1 MALEPEP
8 EPELDAEGN
17 PVEPPKPEPEPE
29 PELDADG
36 NPIVAATIVASSDAH
51 LDLRTSALY
60 FILFTFE
67 GTPHPSP
74 LGGRGHRCRRR
85 P

>member
-36 NPIVAATIVASSDAH
+36 NPIVAATIVASSAAH
-51 LDLRTSALY
+51 L
-60 FILFTFE
+60 ILFYSLLRARPIPPRLSSLNF
-67 GTPHPSP
+67 SW
-74 LGGRGHRCRRR
+74 RRASG
-85 P
+85 